1 MSRPGGPNHQQ
12 QPSSFQYGL
21 ETNQIV
27 QNQPDLTS
35 QGPVEA
41 AAHISPTRAASLNLQ
56 SVTGGR
62 SPSKARGH
70 HRKTSSITSMGM
82 VEKSRA
88 LGHRRRRSVKFTP
101 EQDTMIVSLRKQG
114 TTWVEIAKLVGL
126 DSESSA
132 RNRHNVVVKQQEEE
146 RQAAASAST
155 VNTTGNSTPLSSSSL
170 SSSISGN
177 PLASPTHLAR
187 GGGISYIN
195 ASHYQP
201 ISWND
206 DDIECLRA
214 LLEAGERAKWK
225 FIAAELTKQRNKRI
239 PAVACQK
246 KFKDMFGV
254 AESSSILGSSL
265 CYIVPP
271 DGWGCLNDFKKPGIS
286 STIPTVYETP

>member
-1 MSRPGGPNHQQ
+1 M
-12 QPSSFQYGL
+12 
-21 ETNQIV
+21 V
-27 QNQPDLTS
+27 QNQPDLTN
-35 QGPVEA
+35 QGPVDA
-41 AAHISPTRAASLNLQ
+41 PANISPTTAASLNLQ
-56 SVTGGR
+56 SVIGGR
-62 SPSKARGH
+62 SPSKVRGH
-70 HRKTSSITSMGM
+70 HRKTSSINSMSM

-101 EQDTMIVSLRKQG
+101 EQDNMIISLRKQG
-114 TTWVEIAKLVGL
+114 TTWVEIARLVGL

-132 RNRHNVVVKQQEEE
+132 RNRHNVVIKQQEEE
-146 RQAAASAST
+146 RQVAAAAAAAAAST
-155 VNTTGNSTPLSSSSL
+155 VNTTANSTPLSSSSL

-177 PLASPTHLAR
+177 PLASPTNMAR
-187 GGGISYIN
+187 GGGVPYIN

-201 ISWND
+201 ISWNS

-271 DGWGCLNDFKKPGIS
+271 DGWSCLNEFKRPAVTSSIS
-286 STIPTVYETP
+286 TVYETP